1 MGYDPSQEYHS
12 TVAYDP
18 PEKRAGEPPTTQ
30 SDVWAAGCILY
41 VILTGSHPFDSRGT
55 ASDEEIREK
64 VQAIK
69 TKEQVASH
77 IFDDR
82 TMNLTQ
88 SVKDLLLRMLDPDP
102 KTRISAERFRRNRWV
117 QGLTASWDTL
127 EGIDNKL
134 ETFWKKEFKKKIL
147 QTFHCDLTDVQL
159 LSVFRSI
166 DTDGSGSICLEE
178 FKQALKGM
186 GVLDRDIS
194 SIFNAVN
201 IGHVSLKRSS

>member
-147 QTFHCDLTDVQL
+147 QTFHCDLSDVQL